1 MSGIRRN
8 HNSAQ
13 VWRWGPAVLLW
24 ALPGCATVSPV
35 STEPPEFHQGVVA
48 YNQEDY
54 AQAEI
59 LFNRVI
65 ESHMGSSILPQA
77 QWMLAR
83 SLEAQSR
90 FERALTQYRLFVHNY
105 PNHEYRLKAQEKIEH
120 LEGKLYP
127 WKKNRVI
134 HLAVLVSLSD
144 LVTTGSLE
152 SWLSRLEEAGVD
164 TVVVKVFQNGSGQR
178 PSGVFFQTQ
187 HAPVLADRLTTL
199 IQAARR
205 HPFRIFAWMS
215 VRQMNWKLRSDPAWA
230 DLQYDRRGRTLV
242 PSGSLDLLQPAVQD
256 YIQKVYK
263 DLTIYPLDGIVFG
276 DDLFY
281 KTAEGLSAEAQKKF
295 VSDFGVPLPENALD
309 EVLRVDLTNGREQ
322 IGLPP
327 AEHETFWRWV
337 GWKSRQVYP
346 FLSDLQNMLRQK
358 HPVLQ
363 FGILFSEEAVLDP
376 LEALIKT
383 SQDLLEAKRHQ
394 FDFYIIN
401 LELSPE
407 PMSQN
412 RSPRQDTKR
421 MSRLATESLRLIG
434 RPEGILVR
442 IRVKGLTGPQIRQA
456 LDPETHVDPS
466 VLVRLTNDF
475 LFSPFLPVQ
484 P

>member
-8 HNSAQ
+8 HSRARGL
-13 VWRWGPAVLLW
+13 RWGPVALLW
-24 ALPGCATVSPV
+24 VLAGCATLVAVSD
-35 STEPPEFHQGVVA
+35 EPPEFHQGVVA
-48 YNQEDY
+48 FNQENY
-54 AQAEI
+54 TQAEI
-59 LFNRVI
+59 LFTRVI
-65 ESHMGSSILPQA
+65 ESHIGSSILPQA

-83 SLEAQSR
+83 SLEAQSQ
-90 FERALTQYRLFVHNY
+90 FERALTQYRLFVNNY
-105 PNHEYRLKAQEKIEH
+105 PTHEYRLKAQEKVEH
-120 LEGKLYP
+120 LESKLYP
-127 WKKNRVI
+127 WRKNRVI
-134 HLAVLVSLSD
+134 HLAVSVSLSD
-144 LVTTGSLE
+144 QLTTGSLE
-152 SWLSRLEEAGVD
+152 RWLTRLEEAGVD
-164 TVVVKVFQNGSGQR
+164 TLVVKVFQNGSGQI

-187 HAPVLADRLTTL
+187 HAPVLADRLTSL
-199 IQAARR
+199 IQAARH

-242 PSGSLDLLQPAVQD
+242 PSESLDLLQPAVQD

-263 DLTIYPLDGIVFG
+263 DLALYPLDGIVFG

-281 KTAEGLSAEAQKKF
+281 KTTEGLSAEAQKKF

-309 EVLRVDLTNGREQ
+309 EALRVDLAGGREQ

-327 AEHETFWRWV
+327 AEHEAFWRWV

-358 HPVLQ
+358 HPALQ
-363 FGILFSEEAVLDP
+363 FGILFSEEAVLNP
-376 LEALIKT
+376 LVALIKT

-407 PMSQN
+407 PISQN
-412 RSPRQDTKR
+412 RSPRQGTKR
-421 MSRLATESLRLIG
+421 MSRLATESLRLLG

-442 IRVKGLTGPQIRQA
+442 IRVNGLPGQQIRQA
-456 LDPETHVDPS
+456 LDPETHIDPS